1 MNLKKIKKILKEFT
15 KNIYQV
21 YIFDL
26 KLIMP
31 FQLLTNQPQHILTL
45 ILNFVNISILQ
56 VEGIMLVK

>member
-1 MNLKKIKKILKEFT
+1 MNLKKIKKVLKEFT

-45 ILNFVNISILQ
+45 ILNFVKISILQ

>member
-21 YIFDL
+21 YIFNL
-26 KLIMP
+26 KLILP